1 MEKNNTIQENVNVKF
16 QHPDF
21 DDSDNY
27 SGSIIIDDEA
37 NVATDDDW
45 LINGEPVEGFK

>member
-1 MEKNNTIQENVNVKF
+1 MEKNNTIQKPVSIE
-16 QHPDF
+16 F

-27 SGSIIIDDEA
+27 SGTIVINDEA
-37 NVATDDDW
+37 DIATDDDW